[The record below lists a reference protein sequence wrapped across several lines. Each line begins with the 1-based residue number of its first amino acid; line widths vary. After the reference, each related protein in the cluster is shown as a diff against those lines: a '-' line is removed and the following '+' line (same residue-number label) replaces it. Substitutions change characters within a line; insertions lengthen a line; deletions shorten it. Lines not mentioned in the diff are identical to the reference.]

1 MKDLETRN
9 LLALRA
15 AAAFRAAFALMDEAL
30 GYDASTELAQ
40 SGLVEIIAELE
51 KVEFVGVA
59 ESV

>member
-15 AAAFRAAFALMDEAL
+15 AAAFRNAFALMDEAL
-30 GYDASTELAQ
+30 GYDASSDLAE
-40 SGLVEIIAELE
+40 SGLVNIINELE

-59 ESV
+59 EV

>member
-40 SGLVEIIAELE
+40 SGLEEIIAELE
-51 KVEFVGVA
+51 KVEFVGVV

>member
-40 SGLVEIIAELE
+40 SGLEEIITELE